1 MQNKMKSIVEV
12 FTAKNNA
19 YSQKTQ
25 QKLLTL
31 PDQILW
37 IQSGSIWQN
46 KLIKYL
52 NKHDKDNK
60 NKIKSLML
68 SLICAKISLPE
79 VCWSHRVNL
88 CGKDGDIWK
97 LLND

>member
-1 MQNKMKSIVEV
+1 MLTHRIHS
-12 FTAKNNA
+12 KN
-19 YSQKTQ
+19 
-25 QKLLTL
+25 LPL

-52 NKHDKDNK
+52 NKQDKDNK

-79 VCWSHRVNL
+79 VCWSHWVNL
-88 CGKDGDIWK
+88 CGEDGDIWK